1 MEKGQIIEPCC
12 CERQLPQLIKS
23 RMKDG
28 EAFAFFATNGD
39 VLLSHLLK
47 SVSYLAGNQHRLL
60 IALPEIDIEGLRVL
74 AHFLGRG
81 WTQELQI
88 VTREVQDELIRAE
101 LSEYIEKIQYAA
113 DPMVLD
119 GMMAIMP
126 SEVRGEGR
134 GVREYPAK
142 PGTNRTVIIQGAV
155 LTKVD
160 FSLCHYAIYC
170 GKSEEVINGAI
181 SPLLA
186 KLHVKSRRLS

>member
-47 SVSYLAGNQHRLL
+47 SVSYLAGSQHRLL
-60 IALPEIDIEGLRVL
+60 IALPEIDIDGLRVL
-74 AHFLGRG
+74 AHFLQRG

-88 VTREVQDELIRAE
+88 VTREVQDELIREE
-101 LSEYIEKIQYAA
+101 LAEYIEKIQYAA

-126 SEVRGEGR
+126 IKNEELRIKRGEAER
-134 GVREYPAK
+134 PS
-142 PGTNRTVIIQGAV
+142 VIIQGAV